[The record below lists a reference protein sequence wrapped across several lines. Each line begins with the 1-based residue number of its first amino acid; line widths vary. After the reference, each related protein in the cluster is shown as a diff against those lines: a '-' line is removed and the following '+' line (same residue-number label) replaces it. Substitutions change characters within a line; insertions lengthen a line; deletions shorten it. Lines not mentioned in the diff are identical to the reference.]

1 MSFDVEPVADHLGAE
16 IRGVDLTAPLAPET
30 VASLH
35 DALVRHQVVFFRDH
49 DLSPAQHRALALH
62 FGPPLPHPAYPIVD
76 GFPEISILESTRESP
91 SKIEEWHTD
100 MTFRPRPPL
109 GSILRARV
117 LPPSGGDTLWMSLGA
132 AYDALPA
139 ALRERLFGLR
149 AEHSFE
155 YGFKES
161 LAEPGGRERL
171 AQAMRDNPPVE
182 HPVVRTHPV
191 SGRRGLF
198 VNRLF
203 TTRILG
209 VEPGE
214 SDDLLAMLYE
224 HMERRE
230 FQCRF
235 QWSVNAIAF
244 WDNRQTQ
251 HVPVNDYWPHT
262 RRMERITIEGDRPV

>member
-1 MSFDVEPVADHLGAE
+1 MFDIEPVGECLGAE
-16 IRGVDLTAPLAPET
+16 VRGIALGHDLDADTVGWLHRALA
-30 VASLH
+30 
-35 DALVRHQVVFFRDH
+35 RHQVLFFRDQ
-49 DLSPAQHRALALH
+49 DISLARHRALALH
-62 FGPPLPHPAYPIVD
+62 FGSPLPHPAYPTVD
-76 GFPEISILESTRESP
+76 GFPEISILESTRENP
-91 SKIEEWHTD
+91 SKIELWHTD
-100 MTFRPRPPL
+100 MTFKPRPPL

-117 LPPSGGDTLWMSLGA
+117 LPPTGGDTLWMSLGA
-132 AYDALPA
+132 AYDALSDA
-139 ALRERLFGLR
+139 MRARLDGRR

-155 YGFKES
+155 HGFKES

-171 AQAMRDNPPVE
+171 AQALRDNPPVD

-203 TTRILG
+203 TTRIRGL
-209 VEPGE
+209 EPAE

-224 HMERRE
+224 HMEQPR

-235 QWSVNAIAF
+235 GWAVNAIAF

-251 HVPVNDYWPHT
+251 HMPVNDYWPHT

>member
-1 MSFDVEPVADHLGAE
+1 MFDAEPVGDLLGAE
-16 IRGVDLTAPLAPET
+16 IRGVDLRRELDAAT
-30 VASLH
+30 VADLH
-35 DALVRHQVVFFRDH
+35 EALVRHQVIFFRDQ
-49 DLSPAQHRALALH
+49 DVTPAQHRALALH
-62 FGPPLPHPAYPIVD
+62 FGQPAPHPAYPTVD

-100 MTFRPRPPL
+100 MTFMPRPPL

-117 LPPSGGDTLWMSLGA
+117 LPPAGGDTLWMSLGA
-132 AYDALPA
+132 AHDALPA
-139 ALRERLFGLR
+139 AMRQRLYGLR

-171 AQAMRDNPPVE
+171 AQALRDNPPVE

-191 SGRRGLF
+191 SGRRVLF

-209 VEPGE
+209 VEPAE
-214 SDDLLAMLYE
+214 SDDLLARLYE
-224 HMERRE
+224 HMERPT
-230 FQCRF
+230 FHCRF

-262 RRMERITIEGDRPV
+262 RRMERITIAGDRPI

>member
-1 MSFDVEPVADHLGAE
+1 MFDVERVGDHLGGE
-16 IRGVDLTAPLAPET
+16 IRGVDLTTDLDATT
-30 VASLH
+30 VAGLH
-35 DALVRHQVVFFRDH
+35 EALVRYQVIFFRDQ
-49 DLSPAQHRALALH
+49 DVSPARHRALALH
-62 FGPPLPHPAYPIVD
+62 FGPPLPHPAYPTVD
-76 GFPEISILESTRESP
+76 GFPDISILESTRENP
-91 SKIEEWHTD
+91 SKIELWHTD
-100 MTFRPRPPL
+100 MTFKPQPPL

-117 LPPSGGDTLWMSLGA
+117 LPPSGGDTLWMSLGTA
-132 AYDALPA
+132 FEALPDG
-139 ALRERLFGLR
+139 LRERLLGMR

-155 YGFKES
+155 QGFKES

-171 AQAMRDNPPVE
+171 AQALLDNPPVD

-209 VEPGE
+209 LEPAE
-214 SDDLLAMLYE
+214 SDDLLATLYE
-224 HMERRE
+224 HMERAE

-235 QWSVNAIAF
+235 QWSVNAMAF

>member
-1 MSFDVEPVADHLGAE
+1 MFDAEPVGDFLGAE
-16 IRGVDLTAPLAPET
+16 LHGVDLTSELDAAA
-30 VASLH
+30 VAWLR
-35 DALVRHQVVFFRDH
+35 DALVRHQVIFFRDQN
-49 DLSPAQHRALALH
+49 LTPAQHRALALH
-62 FGPPLPHPAYPIVD
+62 FGPPLPHPAYPTVD
-76 GFPEISILESTRESP
+76 GFPEISILESTRENP
-91 SKIEEWHTD
+91 SKIELWHTD
-100 MTFRPRPPL
+100 MTFKVRPPL

-117 LPPSGGDTLWMSLGA
+117 LPPAGGDTLWMSLGA
-132 AYDALPA
+132 AYDTLPT
-139 ALRERLFGLR
+139 ALRARLDRLR

-155 YGFKES
+155 HGFQES

-171 AQAMRDNPPVE
+171 AQALRDNPPVE

-203 TTRILG
+203 TTRLLG
-209 VEPGE
+209 LEPAE

-224 HMERRE
+224 HMEQPR

-235 QWSVNAIAF
+235 QWSVDAIAF

-262 RRMERITIEGDRPV
+262 RRMERITIEGDRPG